1 MWDRESTEASRGLE
15 REVGLSLPGILLY
28 DIWYPNTA
36 YIVIL
41 SVPIPLRLGAR
52 GARRLATVY
61 SADTRRLHSAEVRCG
76 MYWEGGAGGTRP
88 SSNQIG
94 IDASVGGGFL
104 IFVRK
109 MAGWAD
115 RGLDRA
121 RGLLLLFA
129 AVYLAYLPA
138 GTVAEVTPVNYRVTG
153 GQPCLR
159 PSGTHRERARVLSGD
174 GTSRRGGQGQPGTR

>member
-1 MWDRESTEASRGLE
+1 MKKF
-15 REVGLSLPGILLY
+15 
-28 DIWYPNTA
+28 
-36 YIVIL
+36 
-41 SVPIPLRLGAR
+41 
-52 GARRLATVY
+52 
-61 SADTRRLHSAEVRCG
+61 
-76 MYWEGGAGGTRP
+76 
-88 SSNQIG
+88 
-94 IDASVGGGFL
+94 FL

-159 PSGTHRERARVLSGD
+159 PWYPPGKEHVCYQEMEPLDEAGKANPSGSPLAHVRATTAGAPGIANSVLHSCLYHAWQSKVARLFIANVLIAHGYAPPIPF
-174 GTSRRGGQGQPGTR
+174 SCSPVSL